1 MIPSI
6 PPRLEIGIDSRIRWL
21 IRKDLLEFMQVG
33 RTEIAEAEN
42 SV

>member
-6 PPRLEIGIDSRIRWL
+6 PPRLEIEIDLRIRCL
-21 IRKDLLEFMQVG
+21 IRKGLLEFIQVG